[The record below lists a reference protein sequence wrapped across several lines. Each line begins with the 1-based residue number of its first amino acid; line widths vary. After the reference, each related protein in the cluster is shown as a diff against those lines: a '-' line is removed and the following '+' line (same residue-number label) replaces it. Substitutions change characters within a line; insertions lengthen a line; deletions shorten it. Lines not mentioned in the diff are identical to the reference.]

1 MARIKTRKDK
11 AMNDEKGW
19 ICLFRKFLEWE
30 WYDDANVMR
39 VFIHLLLC
47 ANHQDNKW
55 RGKLIRRGE
64 LITSQSKLAYS
75 LKLSIMQIRNSL
87 SKLKRTG
94 EITVLTTPEY
104 SVISI
109 KNYDLYQ
116 INNRPK
122 NAQRTYKELTSN
134 RRATTNNNDNKR
146 EIINNLSLYKITK
159 KEREILKNYFFEL
172 NQKRKIKIDD
182 IDAYIRTLIE
192 NGDYLTKLEKAKKKL
207 EQQKSKENIPTAA
220 EKIQKAT
227 PEEDK
232 AGLELLRDAVKK
244 IRKGTHYDTNIE
256 KGKTRQKFK

>member
-1 MARIKTRKDK
+1 
-11 AMNDEKGW
+11 MNDEKGW
-19 ICLFRKFLEWE
+19 ICLFRKFLDWE

-87 SKLKRTG
+87 NKLKRTG

-116 INNRPK
+116 INNRLK

-146 EIINNLSLYKITK
+146 EIINNLSLHKITK
-159 KEREILKNYFFEL
+159 KDREILKNYFFEL

-182 IDAYIRTLIE
+182 IDAYVKTLIE
-192 NGDYLTKLEKAKKKL
+192 NGDYLEKLEKAKKKL
-207 EQQKSKENIPTAA
+207 AQKKQKENIPPA
-220 EKIQKAT
+220 EKIDVQESQDEQNKAF
-227 PEEDK
+227 EKFK
-232 AGLELLRDAVKK
+232 AKVKK
-244 IRKGTHYDTNIE
+244 IKERKHDDNANNSE
-256 KGKTRQKFK
+256 RAEQQNSKQ